1 MGISNKINLG
11 FLVVG
16 FVLFLS
22 SLVSIFEIG
31 RIRRSVGDV
40 ISVNVEN
47 INISSQLLEVTDQNI
62 FALLSQIGI
71 TTDSLLEMESIY
83 DARFNNYLQATR
95 TTLTTD
101 QEMAL
106 TDSIVYAYAAYMQIL
121 NEARSV
127 WQENEYVQRR
137 GWYSQRLYPTYS
149 RLRKYVQD
157 LISLEQELLHQNTQL
172 IQDGFY
178 RSLMPGVIA
187 VASSILLL
195 FLLSYFIRIYLILPL
210 RQIRLGVKNTLLF
223 KTKYQ
228 VKLPSDDEL
237 AELNES
243 ITKLCDEHNKL

>member
-16 FVLFLS
+16 FVLVLA

-47 INISSQLLEVTDQNI
+47 INISSQLLEVTDQNV

-71 TTDSLLEMESIY
+71 TPDSLLELKSIY
-83 DARFNNYLQATR
+83 DDTRFNRYLEATR
-95 TTLTTD
+95 TTLATQ
-101 QEMAL
+101 QEIAL
-106 TDSIVYAYAAYMQIL
+106 TDSIMFAYAAYMQIL
-121 NEARSV
+121 NEAKSV
-127 WQENEYVQRR
+127 WQENQYVQRR
-137 GWYSQRLYPTYS
+137 EWYTNRLYPTYS

-178 RSLMPGVIA
+178 RSLMLGLLQ
-187 VASSILLL
+187 ASGILFHLLSIL
-195 FLLSYFIRIYLILPL
+195 ICIYLILSETDPA
-210 RQIRLGVKNTLLF
+210 GVK
-223 KTKYQ
+223 KY
-228 VKLPSDDEL
+228 VVV
-237 AELNES
+237 
-243 ITKLCDEHNKL
+243 

>member
-1 MGISNKINLG
+1 
-11 FLVVG
+11 
-16 FVLFLS
+16 
-22 SLVSIFEIG
+22 
-31 RIRRSVGDV
+31 
-40 ISVNVEN
+40 
-47 INISSQLLEVTDQNI
+47 
-62 FALLSQIGI
+62 
-71 TTDSLLEMESIY
+71 
-83 DARFNNYLQATR
+83 
-95 TTLTTD
+95 
-101 QEMAL
+101 
-106 TDSIVYAYAAYMQIL
+106 TDSIMFAYAAYMQIL

-137 GWYSQRLYPTYS
+137 EWYTQRLYPTYS

-187 VASSILLL
+187 VASSVLLL

-237 AELNES
+237 VELNES